1 MYIKILILLFGYIY
15 KVYMVNVQINNDE
28 DSMNN
33 FIDKI
38 NELSLN
44 TDNDE
49 ITMIFDDDEYKI
61 SNKGRNIFN
70 LYTSLIFEGNNGTV
84 FDFQES
90 GSQFNFI
97 FKPQASNVKIIFKNI
112 HFRNYKIGEYLM
124 FFSITY
130 NNNNFHIEFDN
141 CIFDDIQTLMINV
154 FYTTLKITQSSPQMS
169 FNNCEFK

>member
-15 KVYMVNVQINNDE
+15 KVYMVNVKINNDE
-28 DSMNN
+28 DSMDN
-33 FIDKI
+33 FVDKI

-44 TDNDE
+44 TDNNE

-61 SNKGRNIFN
+61 SNKGRNNFN
-70 LYTSLIFEGNNGTV
+70 LYTSLIFHSNNGTV

-90 GSQFNFI
+90 GSQFTFI
-97 FKPQASNVKIIFKNI
+97 FKSQASNVKIIFKNI

-141 CIFDDIQTLMINV
+141 CIFDDIQTVMINTL
-154 FYTTLKITQSSPQMS
+154 YTTLKVVQTSPQMT
-169 FNNCEFK
+169 FNNCKFK